1 MCRDQGLLGVP
12 FKGWNRLIRPLALQ
26 DLNKVPVVV
35 GFHYYTFFNW
45 AINGKVVQLF
55 LKKSQNQWLS
65 HLRQKEWGVIVSDF
79 ILVLWTLYSDHK
91 AKGKLLFFIEKVI
104 TVLVMPFRADVL
116 CDLHRAFLRILF
128 LLMSKV
134 IFIKDQNFCHINI
147 YIIPR
152 GSKMSFFSFV
162 KLKKKFS
169 LFQWIMTNITKK
181 NSLL

>member
-26 DLNKVPVVV
+26 DLVNKVPVVV

-65 HLRQKEWGVIVSDF
+65 HLRPKEWGVIVSDF

-91 AKGKLLFFIEKVI
+91 AKGKLLFLLKK
-104 TVLVMPFRADVL
+104 LLPLPFRWRFMWSSQSFSSYFVPFDVKSYF
-116 CDLHRAFLRILF
+116 HKRP
-128 LLMSKV
+128 KV
-134 IFIKDQNFCHINI
+134 LSYK
-147 YIIPR
+147 YI
-152 GSKMSFFSFV
+152 
-162 KLKKKFS
+162 
-169 LFQWIMTNITKK
+169 
-181 NSLL
+181 